1 MIAPAIPKD
10 ESERLSALYKLKILD
25 TSAEE
30 RFERIVNLTAD
41 FFSMPI
47 CYVAFVDSDRQWLK
61 ASCGLNFKQS
71 DRSVSFCGHTIN
83 YDDLLIVPDA
93 TKDERFHDNPLV
105 IGEPHIRFYAGV
117 PLRSIE
123 GKKIGTLCI
132 AHKEASNISAGSI
145 THLISLAGLVED
157 QVNLYD
163 SIYLKNEIL
172 EKKNRIESQSKM
184 IEQSISCARNIQ
196 ISTLQSE
203 AEFYEMIPNSLF
215 FHEAKDILSGDFFLV
230 KEIGNLRYIAVA
242 DSTGHGVPGA
252 LVSIT
257 CYNALET
264 SIKEEHSEDLGKIL
278 DRTNEL
284 VIERFTSLHRELNDG
299 MDISIICHNTENNTF
314 HFAAANN
321 PAYLFKKSEN
331 GCYSELTELKADK
344 QPIGR
349 YLKRKNFTTTC
360 VKIEEGD
367 ALYMCSDG
375 AQDQFGGPENRKFNR
390 KNLRGLLTYMQ
401 KHDQEDRI
409 DIFTKQF
416 YDWKG
421 KVRQTDDVLLMGL
434 FF

>member
-1 MIAPAIPKD
+1 MIAPAIPKN

-25 TSAEE
+25 SPAEE
-30 RFERIVNLTAD
+30 RFNRIVNLTAD

-47 CYVAFVDSDRQWLK
+47 CYIAFVDSDRQWLK

-71 DRSVSFCGHTIN
+71 DRSASFCGHTIH
-83 YDDLLIVPDA
+83 YDDILVIPDA
-93 TKDERFHDNPLV
+93 KRDERFHDNPLV

-117 PLRSIE
+117 PLKSIE
-123 GKKIGTLCI
+123 GEKIGTLCI
-132 AHKEASNISAGSI
+132 ANRYAMNMGQKEVE
-145 THLISLAGLVED
+145 HLKSLAALVED

-163 SIYLKNEIL
+163 SVYLKNEIL
-172 EKKNRIESQSKM
+172 EKKNRIECQSKM

-203 AEFYEMIPNSLF
+203 AELYEMIPYSLL
-215 FHEAKDILSGDFFLV
+215 FHEAKNVLSGDFFLIQEV
-230 KEIGNLRYIAVA
+230 GDLMYIAVA
-242 DSTGHGVPGA
+242 DSTGHGIPGA

-257 CYNALET
+257 CYSALET
-264 SIKEEHSEDLGKIL
+264 AIKEERSEDLGKIL

-284 VIERFTSLHRELNDG
+284 VIQRFTSLHRELNDG
-299 MDISIICHNTENNTF
+299 MDLSIICFNQSNNTF

-321 PAYLFKKSEN
+321 PAYLFKKSEE
-331 GCYSELTELKADK
+331 GCYSELTILKADK

-349 YLKRKNFTTTC
+349 YFRRKEFTTSC

-375 AQDQFGGPENRKFNR
+375 IQDQFGGPDNRKFSR
-390 KNLRGLLTYMQ
+390 QNLRGLLTYMQ
-401 KHDQEDRI
+401 KHDQEERI
-409 DIFTKQF
+409 DIFTQQF
-416 YDWKG
+416 MEWKG
-421 KVRQTDDVLLMGL
+421 NTRQTDDILLLGL

>member
-10 ESERLSALYKLKILD
+10 ESERLSALYKVKILD
-25 TSAEE
+25 SSPEE
-30 RFERIVNLTAD
+30 RFDRIVNLTSD
-41 FFSMPI
+41 FFNMPI
-47 CYVAFVDSDRQWLK
+47 CYVAFVDHDRQWLK

-83 YDDLLIVPDA
+83 YDDILIVPDA
-93 TKDERFHDNPLV
+93 SKDERFHDNPLV
-105 IGEPHIRFYAGV
+105 VNEPHIRFYAGV
-117 PLRSIE
+117 PIRSID

-132 AHKEASNISAGSI
+132 AHREPADMNKDQID
-145 THLISLAGLVED
+145 HLISLASLTED
-157 QVNLYD
+157 QVNLFD

-172 EKKNRIESQSKM
+172 EKKNRIECQSKM
-184 IEQSISCARNIQ
+184 IEQSITCARNIQ

-203 AEFYEMIPNSLF
+203 AELYELVPNSLF
-215 FHEAKDILSGDFFLV
+215 FHEAKDTLSGDFFLA
-230 KEIGNLRYIAVA
+230 KEIGKYRYVAVA

-264 SIKEEHSEDLGKIL
+264 AINEEQSEDLGGIL

-284 VIERFTSLHRELNDG
+284 VVARFTSLHRELNDG
-299 MDISIICHNTENNTF
+299 MDVSIICHNIENNTF

-321 PAYLFKKSEN
+321 SAYLFKKSEK
-331 GCYSELTELKADK
+331 GCYSELTELKADR

-349 YLKRKNFTTTC
+349 YLRRKKFTTHC
-360 VKIEEGD
+360 VKIDEGD

-375 AQDQFGGPENRKFNR
+375 AQDQFGGPDNRKFTR
-390 KNLRGLLTYMQ
+390 KRLRGLLTYMQ

-409 DIFTKQF
+409 DIFSQQF
-416 YDWKG
+416 YEWKG
-421 KVRQTDDVLLMGL
+421 QRRQTDDVLLMGL